1 MKQSMEATQISFL
14 LRFGVV
20 AGILILSFHLVEA
33 LFGTLSVRLLLL
45 KSKVGEQ
52 LVEAVGSH
60 HTTGSSPSDLTCVLH
75 WRTT

>member
-33 LFGTLSVRLLLL
+33 LFGTLRKPVHARCTNRLLQDRLTNVLL
-45 KSKVGEQ
+45 EFQ
-52 LVEAVGSH
+52 ENPC
-60 HTTGSSPSDLTCVLH
+60 TDE
-75 WRTT
+75 

>member
-33 LFGTLSVRLLLL
+33 LFGTLRLLLL

-60 HTTGSSPSDLTCVLH
+60 HTTGSSPPDLTCVLH